1 MTYKILSAQLSHE
14 TNTFSNAVT
23 DMAAFKRRIF
33 VENEGVIKQYAN
45 TSTEL
50 GAHIAYAQ
58 EHNWTLIQPF
68 AAHGTPSGPVTA
80 HMLNYCTDRLVEQA
94 AHVDGA
100 ILALHGAMVAENA
113 DDAEGYLLARVRQAL
128 GSTKPLVITLDT
140 HANITDEMARHVNGI
155 FIYRT
160 YPHVD
165 QFSLALEACAHLSRL
180 LDSGKLIP
188 TRVFRLPMIDG
199 CDHGRTHGA
208 GPFPE
213 LLKKAKAIHQTHQDI
228 HALELAVGFPWSDIE
243 QVGPC
248 VAVTTEIPEKD
259 LKELLRPLLKEIWDS
274 RNQRSIDLLSLDQVI
289 DEIKNTSPDGGPI
302 VIADFSDNPGHGA
315 PGDGVALL
323 RSLANANIPDV
334 YVATICDPE
343 AVQACVEA
351 GIGKKIHLAF
361 GSKKMPELYGAP
373 FSGLCVVTHIGDGD
387 LVIEGPMRKG
397 ARLSLG
403 PTATVQCGNICV
415 ILATNNIQVQDLA
428 FFRSNGIEPTRA
440 NVLVVKSQQHFR
452 AAFDPISRNILLADS
467 GGFVSSNLKKLTYK
481 KARRPVWPL
490 DEMPDELVSL

>member
-1 MTYKILSAQLSHE
+1 MTYRILSAQLSHE

-33 VENEGVIKQYAN
+33 VENEGVMKQYAN

-58 EHNWTLIQPF
+58 ENNWKLIQPF

-80 HMLNYCTDRLVEQA
+80 HMLNYCIDRLVEQA
-94 AHVDGA
+94 AYVDGA

-113 DDAEGYLLARVRQAL
+113 DDAEGYLLSKVRQAL
-128 GSTKPLVITLDT
+128 GPTKPLVITLDT

-165 QFSLALEACAHLSRL
+165 QFPLALEACAHLSL
-180 LDSGKLIP
+180 LLKTGKL
-188 TRVFRLPMIDG
+188 THTTVFRLPMLDG
-199 CDHGRTHGA
+199 CDHGRTHGS

-213 LLKKAKAIHQTHQDI
+213 LLKKAQEIHHAHQEI

-243 QVGPC
+243 QVGPS
-248 VAVTTEIPEKD
+248 VVVTTEVPEKD
-259 LKELLRPLLKEIWDS
+259 IRETLRPLLKDIWNTRD
-274 RNQRSIDLLSLDQVI
+274 QRSINLLSLDQVI
-289 DEIKNTSPDGGPI
+289 KEIENTPIEGGPI

-323 RSLANANIPDV
+323 RYLADTNILDIC
-334 YVATICDPE
+334 VASICDPE
-343 AVQACVEA
+343 AVQTCFKA
-351 GIGKKIHLAF
+351 GIGKKIHLEF
-361 GSKKMPELYGAP
+361 GSKKMPELYGAS
-373 FSGLCVVTHIGDGD
+373 FTGLCEVIHLGDGD

-397 ARLSLG
+397 SRLSLG
-403 PTATVQCGNICV
+403 QTATVRCGNLSV

-428 FFRSNGIEPTRA
+428 FFRSNGIEPTHA

-452 AAFDPISRNILLADS
+452 AAFEPISRNILLADS
-467 GGFVSSNLKKLTYK
+467 GGFVSSNFKKLTYI
-481 KARRPVWPL
+481 KARRPIWPL
-490 DEMPDELVSL
+490 DEIPQELVSL